1 MNNGVLIEYSVNG
14 CEPRTI
20 EVPSVAEARAINYR
34 DQGDRLAK
42 YVLDHGQLQ
51 GAVEYC
57 TNCFTSHSTTKL
69 VLKDGCG
76 NLRRFI

>member
-1 MNNGVLIEYSVNG
+1 MNRSVLIEYSVNG
-14 CEPRTI
+14 AEPRTI
-20 EVPSVAEARAINYR
+20 EVPSVAEARARNYK

-51 GAVEYC
+51 GAVEFC
-57 TNCFTSHSTTKL
+57 ENCFSSHGTTKL